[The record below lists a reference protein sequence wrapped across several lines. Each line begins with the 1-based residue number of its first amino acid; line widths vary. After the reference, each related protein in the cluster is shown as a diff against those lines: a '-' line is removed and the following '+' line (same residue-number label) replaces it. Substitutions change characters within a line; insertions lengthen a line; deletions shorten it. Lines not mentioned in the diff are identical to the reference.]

1 MESSGRVYRRGPGP
15 VSSSLM
21 DAVAMDG
28 VSVRISGRT
37 ILGPVDLHVGEH
49 ERWVLLGPNG
59 SGKTTLLRVA
69 GARRQPTSGVVRI
82 FGERVGRTDVRALHP
97 RIGHVSHSL
106 ADQLRPSIPVLDV
119 VLTGRDAA
127 LEPWMRQF
135 DEADRVRAAE
145 LLRQVGCEELADRT
159 LGTCSMGERQRILL
173 ARAMFGAHDLLLFD
187 EPAAGLDLPARE
199 RLLTA
204 MTTVSPNDPASVLA
218 THHLEEIP
226 ATTTHAALLRAGRI
240 VANGPIEDVLRPDA
254 LSACFGLA
262 IEVERRGGRWSGR
275 AAS

>member
-1 MESSGRVYRRGPGP
+1 
-15 VSSSLM
+15 M
-21 DAVAMDG
+21 DAVTMDG
-28 VSVRISGRT
+28 VAVRINGRT
-37 ILGPVDLHVGEH
+37 ILGPVDLRVGKQEQ
-49 ERWVLLGPNG
+49 WVLLGPNG

-106 ADQLRPSIPVLDV
+106 ADQLRPSIRALDV

-127 LEPWMRQF
+127 LEPWMRRF
-135 DEADRVRAAE
+135 DDADRLHATE
-145 LLRQVGCEELADRT
+145 LLRRVGCEELADRA

-173 ARAMFGAHDLLLFD
+173 ARAMFGRHDLLLFD

-204 MTTVSPNDPASVLA
+204 MTTTASAGAAPASILA

-226 ATTTHAALLRAGRI
+226 ATTTHAGLLRSGRI
-240 VANGPIEDVLRPDA
+240 IASGPIGDVLRPDA
-254 LSACFGLA
+254 LGACFGLA
-262 IEVERRGGRWSGR
+262 IDVEQRDGRWSGR
-275 AAS
+275 AAG